1 MIVHYA
7 KESNEDDYPDEVTL
21 VAKNEVTVS
30 VNPQIW
36 CVTFSNGLIN
46 HKDEIN
52 YCMESVIA
60 KIDPPTVAGNRR
72 QFTLHM
78 GISLLSD
85 T

>member
-36 CVTFSNGLIN
+36 CVVFSNGLIT
-46 HKDEIN
+46 K
-52 YCMESVIA
+52 M
-60 KIDPPTVAGNRR
+60 K
-72 QFTLHM
+72 
-78 GISLLSD
+78 
-85 T
+85 